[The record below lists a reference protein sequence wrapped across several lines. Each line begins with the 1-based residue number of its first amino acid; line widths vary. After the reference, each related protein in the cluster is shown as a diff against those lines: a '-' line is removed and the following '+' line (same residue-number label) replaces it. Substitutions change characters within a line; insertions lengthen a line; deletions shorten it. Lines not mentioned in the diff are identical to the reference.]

1 MDDIESQEQN
11 PLTNNNGKVSK
22 KHCRCQESRQI
33 KGCSCI
39 IIHAIYM
46 IAFLCILCS
55 YIYDIISSYN
65 SPDDSIDYYKENTI
79 VKAGYWNDQERMCSV
94 ENPCYMNCI
103 EYNRFDIQC
112 EKENRQ
118 CILGRYD
125 YCRDEPTYNIGGHG
139 EEYRQIFNEMY
150 PQ

>member
-11 PLTNNNGKVSK
+11 PLTNNKTKMSSK
-22 KHCRCQESRQI
+22 KNCRCQESRQI
-33 KGCSCI
+33 KDCPCI
-39 IIHAIYM
+39 IFM
-46 IAFLCILCS
+46 ICIIVFMCILCS
-55 YIYDIISSYN
+55 YIYEIISSYH
-65 SPDDSIDYYKENTI
+65 SPDDSIDYYKKYTI

-112 EKENRQ
+112 EKENRK

-125 YCRDEPTYNIGGHG
+125 YCRDERTNHFSGHG
-139 EEYRQIFNEMY
+139 DEYRQIFNEMY

>member
-1 MDDIESQEQN
+1 MDDIEEQN
-11 PLTNNNGKVSK
+11 PLTNSNGKVSK
-22 KHCRCQESRQI
+22 KHCQCQESRKI
-33 KGCSCI
+33 KDYSCI
-39 IIHAIYM
+39 IFMVCM
-46 IAFLCILCS
+46 IVFMCILCS
-55 YIYDIISSYN
+55 YIYDIVSSYEPDE
-65 SPDDSIDYYKENTI
+65 SPDYFKKNTI
-79 VKAGYWNDQERMCSV
+79 VKAGYWNDKERMCSV

-125 YCRDEPTYNIGGHG
+125 YCRDEPTNHLSGHG
-139 EEYRQIFNEMY
+139 EEYREIFNEMY

>member
-1 MDDIESQEQN
+1 M
-11 PLTNNNGKVSK
+11 L
-22 KHCRCQESRQI
+22 
-33 KGCSCI
+33 
-39 IIHAIYM
+39 
-46 IAFLCILCS
+46 AFLCILCS
-55 YIYDIISSYN
+55 YIYDIVSSYERDE
-65 SPDDSIDYYKENTI
+65 SPDYYKTNTI
-79 VKAGYWNDQERMCSV
+79 VKAGYWNDRERMCSV

-125 YCRDEPTYNIGGHG
+125 YCRNEPTYNIGGHG
-139 EEYRQIFNEMY
+139 EEYREIFNEMY